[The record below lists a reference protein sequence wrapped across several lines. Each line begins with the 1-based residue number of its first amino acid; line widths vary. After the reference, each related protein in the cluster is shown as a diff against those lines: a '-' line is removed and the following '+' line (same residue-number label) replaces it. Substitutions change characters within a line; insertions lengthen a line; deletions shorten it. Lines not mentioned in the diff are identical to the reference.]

1 MRFVKF
7 VNIKKRNSYIRSKFV
22 FRSRIMIS
30 KEEVIHIAKL
40 ARLELSEQEIEKM
53 QKDLSSIFDYFN
65 VLKKVKTKKLS
76 TIDQSMVL
84 NENVFRKDEVLE
96 KNSSLANNLIQATPD
111 KKERYIKVKAVL

>member
-1 MRFVKF
+1 
-7 VNIKKRNSYIRSKFV
+7 
-22 FRSRIMIS
+22 MIS
-30 KEEVIHIAKL
+30 KEEVKHIAKL
-40 ARLELSEQEIEKM
+40 ARLELTEKEIEKM